1 LTVNDFSLY
10 STAMKSAFG
19 LVAILVF
26 AWVPAWSST
35 IFYSDSGTFTA
46 STPSTSFSGPSETW
60 AFSFEADSNQTDLE
74 SITFSDFT
82 YSLDGSPDAIMP
94 TLIIFGSGAGGG
106 GWQICFT
113 GTSPCTS
120 GLSTLG
126 AGPQMYTG
134 TASAPTLIPGA
145 FTSTEFVVYVDTT
158 LLYIQPN
165 TTLTATASPE
175 PSALLPL
182 ALGILALVGRQLYRR
197 KRQTLWLRS

>member
-1 LTVNDFSLY
+1 
-10 STAMKSAFG
+10 MKSAFG
-19 LVAILVF
+19 LVSILVV

-82 YSLDGSPDAIMP
+82 YSLDGSPDAITP
-94 TLIIFGSGAGGG
+94 TLITFGAFGG
-106 GWQICFT
+106 GWQFCF
-113 GTSPCTS
+113 TSPCTS

-134 TASAPTLIPGA
+134 TTSAPTLIPGA

-158 LLYIQPN
+158 LLYVQPN
-165 TTLTATASPE
+165 TTLTATATPE
-175 PSALLPL
+175 PSTLFPL
-182 ALGILALVGRQLYRR
+182 AAGILALVGRHLYRR
-197 KRQTLWLRS
+197 K